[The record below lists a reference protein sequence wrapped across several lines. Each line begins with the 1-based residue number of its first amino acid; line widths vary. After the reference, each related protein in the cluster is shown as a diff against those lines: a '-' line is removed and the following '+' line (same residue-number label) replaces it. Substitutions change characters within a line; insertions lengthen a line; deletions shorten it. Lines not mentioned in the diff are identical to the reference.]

1 MDMVPGTDVKL
12 EDRYVVRQTDQQTDT
27 DMQTDRQLLIWYLV
41 KMSNSGTDMWS
52 YRPTDRHTDRQ
63 TAMDMVP
70 GKDVKLKDGDVVG
83 QTGRQTYRQT
93 DRPTDRH
100 TDRQAGRP
108 TDRHTH
114 RQAGKQTDTQTG
126 RQTQT
131 DSYGIWYLVKM
142 SNSKTEMW
150 SVQVKSMVALSAV
163 DSSPEP
169 IG

>member
-1 MDMVPGTDVKL
+1 MVPGTDVKL

-27 DMQTDRQLLIWYLV
+27 DTQTDRQLLIWYLV

-83 QTGRQTYRQT
+83 QTGRQTNRQT
-93 DRPTDRH
+93 YTQAGRQADRH
-100 TDRQAGRP
+100 TDR
-108 TDRHTH
+108 
-114 RQAGKQTDTQTG
+114 
-126 RQTQT
+126 QT

-150 SVQVKSMVALSAV
+150 SVQVKSMVVLSAV